1 MKLFADG
8 ASGPDLAPGDG
19 RHAGRRKD
27 REVSRGQTVSGRPML
42 REAILQRR
50 QALLQTL
57 DFLRRQPRNFNVI
70 VARAAFSNFLMGLT
84 SPYESI
90 YVVALGATTVE
101 LGLVNSVGNA
111 ASALIALPAGWLVN
125 RFGVKRYFLL
135 GMALLALATL
145 TFAAAPAWQWI
156 VGAMLLMNVALRL
169 SGTACGVTCTASL
182 RNHDRGTGMGL
193 CSTLSSGLGLAAPL
207 LAAAWVAGFGG
218 VNVSGLRTLYLL
230 RFVGTLLMLGMIAW
244 LLRELPNLR
253 SGGTWHFSLRADLT
267 ELFTGQ
273 APLRRWLVVSLLSW
287 LPSAM
292 AGPFLLLYAHEIKGA
307 DAYTLSVMG
316 AVIMAVGLVMG
327 IPIGRLADKLG
338 RKKVQYLLAPA
349 LYASWGLLVLAS
361 GPVSL
366 VAAAGLWGISQL
378 ALVVGEAM
386 SNEMVLLLQIG
397 RWKGLLALARG
408 LVGVPAPLIS
418 GFLWSELGPASLF
431 LLPVILDIGLRLPL
445 LAGIP
450 ETLKRPACECMS

>member
-1 MKLFADG
+1 
-8 ASGPDLAPGDG
+8 
-19 RHAGRRKD
+19 
-27 REVSRGQTVSGRPML
+27 VQ
-42 REAILQRR
+42 
-50 QALLQTL
+50 
-57 DFLRRQPRNFNVI
+57 
-70 VARAAFSNFLMGLT
+70 
-84 SPYESI
+84 
-90 YVVALGATTVE
+90 

-135 GMALLALATL
+135 GVALLAVATL
-145 TFAAAPAWQWI
+145 TFAGASTWQWI

-182 RNHDRGTGMGL
+182 HNQDRGTGMGL
-193 CSTLSSGLGLAAPL
+193 CNTLSSGAGLVAPL
-207 LAAAWVAGFGG
+207 LAAALVAGFGG
-218 VNVSGLRTLYLL
+218 VNMPGLRLLYLL
-230 RFVGTLLMLGMIAW
+230 RFVGTLLMLGVIAW

-253 SGGTWHFSLRADLT
+253 SGSTWHFSLQAGLA

-292 AGPFLLLYAHEIKGA
+292 VSPFLLLYAHEVKGA
-307 DAYTLSVMG
+307 DAYTLGVMG
-316 AVIMAVGLVMG
+316 AAIMAVGLVMG
-327 IPIGRLADKLG
+327 IPIGRLADQLG

-349 LYASWGLLVLAS
+349 MYASLGLLVLAS

-366 VAAAGLWGISQL
+366 VAAAGLWGISQF

-386 SNEMVLLLQIG
+386 SNEMVPLLQVG

-408 LVGVPAPLIS
+408 LVSVPAPLIS
-418 GFLWSELGPASLF
+418 GFLWSELGPASTF